1 MLSTGIVQ
9 LLKLK
14 EEVATGFFFAMSGA
28 ILSPIDGGDST
39 KEFFWAGIIANT
51 DYLIL
56 VFQTCGQ
63 KNNFNKLIV

>member
-1 MLSTGIVQ
+1 
-9 LLKLK
+9 
-14 EEVATGFFFAMSGA
+14 MSGA